1 MKTLIL
7 TLFSL
12 LLTSSVL
19 AQGGKIVFSK
29 NVHDFGEIQEGTIAT
44 HTFEFVNQGKRA
56 LRILNVIASCG
67 CTTPEYSKT
76 PVAASQKGF
85 IKVAY
90 DSNGR
95 PGIIDRAITVQTDGE
110 PSYEILQIKGS
121 VVNSKI
127 KGPDLKQLGNL
138 LFNSGTIKAGSV
150 ATGSNFSKSVEYQVT
165 GPSGVKIL
173 KVEAAPDIDVKHFQ
187 FTAQPQE
194 IFQLTV
200 YFKPTNKRRLGTFNE
215 AITLVT
221 DDPVM
226 PKKTIYLSGVLTSST
241 SN

>member
-1 MKTLIL
+1 MKTLVIAFL
-7 TLFSL
+7 TLL
-12 LLTSSVL
+12 LATSVQ
-19 AQGGKIVFSK
+19 AQGGKVAFSK
-29 NVHDFGEIQEGTIAT
+29 KVHDFGEIQEGTIAT
-44 HTFEFVNQGKRA
+44 YTFEFVNEGKRPVR
-56 LRILNVIASCG
+56 LLNVVASCG

-76 PVAASQKGF
+76 PVAAGQKGF

-95 PGIIDRAITVQTDGE
+95 PGIIDRAITVQTDGD
-110 PSYEILQIKGS
+110 PAYEILQIKGA
-121 VVNSKI
+121 VLNSKI

-150 ATGSNFSKSVEYQVT
+150 ATGSSFSKSVEYQVT
-165 GPSGVKIL
+165 GSAGIKIL
-173 KVEAAPDIDVKHFQ
+173 KVESAADIEVKHFQ
-187 FTAQPQE
+187 FSAQPQE

-200 YFKPTNKRRLGTFNE
+200 YFKPTTKRRLGAFNE

-226 PKKTIYLSGVLTSST
+226 PKKIIYLTGVLTSST

>member
-1 MKTLIL
+1 MKTLLIA
-7 TLFSL
+7 LFAFIVTAS
-12 LLTSSVL
+12 
-19 AQGGKIVFSK
+19 AQAQVGKAAFSK
-29 NVHDFGEIQEGTIAT
+29 KVHDFGEIQEGTIAT
-44 HTFEFVNQGKRA
+44 YTFEFVNEGKRP
-56 LRILNVIASCG
+56 LRLINVIASCG

-76 PVAASQKGF
+76 PVAAGQKGF

-95 PGIIDRAITVQTDGE
+95 PGIIDRAITVQTDGD
-110 PSYEILQIKGS
+110 PAYEILQIKGA
-121 VVNSKI
+121 VVNNKI
-127 KGPDLKQLGNL
+127 KGGDLKQLGNL
-138 LFNSGTIKAGSV
+138 LFNAGTINAGSV

-165 GPSGVKIL
+165 GTSGVKIL
-173 KVEAAPDIDVKHFQ
+173 KVESATDIEVKHFQ

-194 IFQLTV
+194 IFQVTV
-200 YFKPTNKRRLGTFNE
+200 YFKPTNKRRLGAFNE

-226 PKKTIYLSGVLTSST
+226 PKKIIYLTGVLTSST

>member
-1 MKTLIL
+1 MKTLIFTFIAF
-7 TLFSL
+7 TLA
-12 LLTSSVL
+12 TCVQ
-19 AQGGKIVFSK
+19 AQGGKIVFTK

-44 HTFEFVNQGKRA
+44 HTFEFINQGKRP
-56 LRILNVIASCG
+56 LKLLNVIASCG

-76 PVAASQKGF
+76 PVEPGKKGF

-95 PGIIDRAITVQTDGE
+95 PGIIDRAITVQTDGN

-138 LFNSGTIKAGSV
+138 LFNSGTIKVGSV
-150 ATGSNFSKSVEYQVT
+150 ATGSNLSKSIEYQVT
-165 GPSGVKIL
+165 GSSGIKIVR
-173 KVEAAPDIDVKHFQ
+173 VESAPDIDVKHFQ

-200 YFKPTNKRRLGTFNE
+200 YFKPTNKRRLGAFNE